1 MTRKSGAFRN
11 EGEHRDGEA
20 ARLLSGRFD
29 RNLRARRIVQVEL
42 PEFLIC
48 ALEARSTGGKRRTG
62 RGRMLHDRSLHRI
75 RAGDLI
81 TLRGGAELEIAVPG
95 FSAAV
100 HEWVVEMQES

>member
-11 EGEHRDGEA
+11 EGGQRGGEE

-29 RNLRARRIVQVEL
+29 RNLRTRRIVQVEL

-48 ALEARSTGGKRRTG
+48 ALEARVREANAELAADERCTIDHYIESE
-62 RGRMLHDRSLHRI
+62 LVN
-75 RAGDLI
+75 LI
-81 TLRGGAELEIAVPG
+81 TLRDLAELEIAVPG

-100 HEWVVEMQES
+100 HDWVVDMQK